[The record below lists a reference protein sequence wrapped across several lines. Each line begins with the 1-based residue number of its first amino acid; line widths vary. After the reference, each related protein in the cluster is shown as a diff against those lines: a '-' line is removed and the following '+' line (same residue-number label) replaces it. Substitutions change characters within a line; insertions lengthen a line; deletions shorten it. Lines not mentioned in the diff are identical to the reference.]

1 MKNILLDTTLFA
13 LFTAELC
20 FHFMPKVLHEIFGV
34 LLAAAILAHIFF
46 NRRRLV
52 MMRKKMTPRRIV
64 LATVDI
70 ALIICAEA
78 TLITGVCISN
88 YLFANIVS
96 LEIHRNVLIHQV
108 HVAAPYA
115 MLVLIGIHFGLNWH
129 EFLYRILNLF
139 GLTDIYQR
147 HKILV
152 AAEAFILAAIGIVGL
167 FFNRVGDRI
176 LMKHIFATP
185 ATDLPAAVFILLIF
199 CGVEF
204 FALVTFLLDRKIFRK
219 GG

>member
-1 MKNILLDTTLFA
+1 M
-13 LFTAELC
+13 
-20 FHFMPKVLHEIFGV
+20 
-34 LLAAAILAHIFF
+34 
-46 NRRRLV
+46 
-52 MMRKKMTPRRIV
+52 
-64 LATVDI
+64 
-70 ALIICAEA
+70 
-78 TLITGVCISN
+78 
-88 YLFANIVS
+88 S

-129 EFLYRILNLF
+129 EFLYRILNSF

-199 CGVEF
+199 CGAEF
-204 FALVTFLLDRKIFRK
+204 FALMTFLLDRKIFRK